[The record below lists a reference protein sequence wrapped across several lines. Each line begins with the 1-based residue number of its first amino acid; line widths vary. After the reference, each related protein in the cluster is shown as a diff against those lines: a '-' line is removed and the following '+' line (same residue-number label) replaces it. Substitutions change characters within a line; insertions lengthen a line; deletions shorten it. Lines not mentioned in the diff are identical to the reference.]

1 MINRAAWKIFISLCL
16 LIYLAG
22 CSKTPPI
29 SDTNDPIDS
38 KTEQS
43 YGVSSSNP
51 IAIDVG
57 MDILKNGGTAADAA
71 IAVSYVLGVVEP
83 FGSGVGGG
91 GGMLIAPKSG
101 DPNFIDYRES
111 SPEDP
116 SSRHNAGFLA

>member
-1 MINRAAWKIFISLCL
+1 MINRMTGKVLISLSL
-16 LIYLAG
+16 LIYIAG

-29 SDTNDPIDS
+29 SDTNDPIKS

-57 MDILKNGGTAADAA
+57 MDILENGGTAADAA

-83 FGSGVGGG
+83 YGSGVGGG
-91 GGMLIAPKSG
+91 GGMLIAPESG
-101 DPNFIDYRES
+101 ETRIYRL
-111 SPEDP
+111 P
-116 SSRHNAGFLA
+116 

>member
-1 MINRAAWKIFISLCL
+1 MINRMTGKVFISLCM

-29 SDTNDPIDS
+29 SDTNDPIKS

-57 MDILKNGGTAADAA
+57 MEILDNGGTAADAA

-83 FGSGVGGG
+83 FGWRGWWRRY
-91 GGMLIAPKSG
+91 A
-101 DPNFIDYRES
+101 DYPWIRRPQFYRLS
-111 SPEDP
+111 
-116 SSRHNAGFLA
+116 